1 NIPQGVVF
9 VPFCYTEAAVNFLT
23 NPALDPFGKIPE
35 LKFAAA
41 RLERADGAATTPDTI
56 AGHAGACT

>member
-1 NIPQGVVF
+1 FAQGVVF
-9 VPFCYTEAAVNFLT
+9 VPFCYTAAGVSSLPV
-23 NPALDPFGKIPE
+23 PAVVPFGMLPV